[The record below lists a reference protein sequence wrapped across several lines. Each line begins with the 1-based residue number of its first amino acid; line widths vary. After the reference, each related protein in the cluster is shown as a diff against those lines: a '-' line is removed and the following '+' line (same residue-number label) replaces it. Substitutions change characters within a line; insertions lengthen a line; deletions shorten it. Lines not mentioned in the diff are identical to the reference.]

1 MFIQSG
7 VWVIISMVKDL
18 KKIGNYIRSIQFRVF
33 IVIIILGVIPVAIM
47 EQAVHNYY
55 KTEII
60 NDRLASIQTQSA
72 IIANE
77 ISKYSDISNSNVN
90 SFSSVIQ
97 QYSSVNDAR
106 ILLVNPDYTIVLDT
120 YSVEKNKTI
129 LSGNIVKA
137 FNSQKMI
144 SEYDKDRGCIEAA
157 TPIFDEEKSI
167 IGVLVFDLSTEGIAR
182 FSVEVSQKTYVIK
195 LALIT
200 VLVFFAGV
208 AAKLITKAFN
218 KTFDDV
224 DLIAMGHYDK
234 RIDGNGYSEL
244 EHFAESFNDIMDKM
258 HNLDESRQE
267 FVSNV
272 SHELKTPITSMKV
285 LADSLNIQEDAPVEL
300 YKEFMQDIVDEI
312 DRESKIIDDLL
323 SLVKM
328 DKSVAK
334 LNISSAN
341 INESL
346 ELILKRLKPIAQK
359 KNIELVFESFRP
371 VVAEIDEVKFSLAI
385 SNLVENAIKYNQIDG
400 WVHVSL
406 NADHQYFYIK
416 VEDNGIGIPEDNQNK
431 VFERFYRVDKA
442 RSRETGGT
450 GLGLAIVRNSI
461 LMHHGAIKLHSEEN
475 VGTTFTVRIPLNYV
489 E

>member
-1 MFIQSG
+1 
-7 VWVIISMVKDL
+7 
-18 KKIGNYIRSIQFRVF
+18 
-33 IVIIILGVIPVAIM
+33 M

-60 NDRLASIQTQSA
+60 NDKLASLQTQSA
-72 IIANE
+72 IIASE
-77 ISKYSDISNSNVN
+77 ISKYSDLSNTNVN

-106 ILLVNPDYTIVLDT
+106 ILVVNPDYMIVLDT

-129 LSGNIVKA
+129 LSDNTVKA
-137 FNSQKMI
+137 FDSHKSV
-144 SEYDKDRGCIEAA
+144 SEYDKDRGCIEVA
-157 TPIFDEEKSI
+157 TPVFDPEKAMM
-167 IGVLVFDLSTEGIAR
+167 GVLVVDLSTEGITR

-195 LALIT
+195 IALIT
-200 VLVFFAGV
+200 LLIFLSAI
-208 AAKLITKAFN
+208 ASKMITKAFN

-244 EHFAESFNDIMDKM
+244 EHFAESFNGIMDKM

-285 LADSLNIQEDAPVEL
+285 LADSLNNQSDAPIEI

-312 DRESKIIDDLL
+312 DRESIIIDDLL

-334 LNISSAN
+334 LNITSSN
-341 INESL
+341 INESV

-371 VVAEIDEVKFSLAI
+371 VVAEIDEVKFSLAM
-385 SNLVENAIKYNQIDG
+385 SNLVENAIKYNQLDG

-406 NADHQYFYIK
+406 NADHQYFYLK
-416 VEDNGIGIPEDNQNK
+416 VEDNGIGIPEENQDK

>member
-1 MFIQSG
+1 
-7 VWVIISMVKDL
+7 VIV
-18 KKIGNYIRSIQFRVF
+18 
-33 IVIIILGVIPVAIM
+33 ILGVIPVAIM

-55 KTEII
+55 KAEII
-60 NDRLASIQTQSA
+60 NDKLAIIQTQSA
-72 IIANE
+72 IIVNE
-77 ISKYSDISNSNVN
+77 ISKYSDISDTNMNLFN
-90 SFSSVIQ
+90 GVIQ

-106 ILLVNPDYTIVLDT
+106 ILLVNPDYRIVLDT
-120 YSVEKNKTI
+120 YFVEKNKTI
-129 LSGNIVKA
+129 LSDNTVKA
-137 FNSQKMI
+137 FESQKSI
-144 SEYDKDRGCIEAA
+144 SEYDKDRGCIEVA
-157 TPIFDEEKSI
+157 TPVFGTDKTIM
-167 IGVLVFDLSTEGIAR
+167 GVLVIDLSTEGIIR

-195 LALIT
+195 IALIT
-200 VLVFFAGV
+200 FLVFLAGL
-208 AAKLITKAFN
+208 ASKIITKAFR

-234 RIDGNGYSEL
+234 RIDGNGYSEI
-244 EHFAESFNDIMDKM
+244 EHFAESFNGIMDKM

-285 LADSLNIQEDAPVEL
+285 LADALNNQADAPIEI

-312 DRESKIIDDLL
+312 DRESIIIDDLL

-334 LNISSAN
+334 LNITSTN
-341 INESL
+341 INESV

-416 VEDNGIGIPEDNQNK
+416 VEDNGIGIPEENQDK

-450 GLGLAIVRNSI
+450 GLGLAIVQNSI
-461 LMHHGAIKLHSEEN
+461 LMHHGAVKLHSEEN

-489 E
+489 V

>member
-1 MFIQSG
+1 
-7 VWVIISMVKDL
+7 
-18 KKIGNYIRSIQFRVF
+18 
-33 IVIIILGVIPVAIM
+33 M

-55 KTEII
+55 KTEIE

-77 ISKYSDISNSNVN
+77 ISKYPDISNTNVDL
-90 SFSSVIQ
+90 FSGSVQ

-106 ILLVNPDYTIVLDT
+106 ILLVNPDYMIVLDT

-129 LSGNIVKA
+129 LSDNTVKA
-137 FNSQKMI
+137 FESQKSI
-144 SEYDKDRGCIEAA
+144 SEYDKDRGCIEVA
-157 TPIFDEEKSI
+157 TPVFNTEKSI
-167 IGVLVFDLSTEGIAR
+167 IGVLVVDLSTEGIIQ

-195 LALIT
+195 IALIT
-200 VLVFFAGV
+200 FLVFLAGV
-208 AAKLITKAFN
+208 ASKMITKVFH

-234 RIDGNGYSEL
+234 RIEGNGYSEL
-244 EHFAESFNDIMDKM
+244 EHFAESFNGIMDKM

-285 LADSLNIQEDAPVEL
+285 LADSLNNQSDAPIEI

-312 DRESKIIDDLL
+312 DRESIIIDDLL

-334 LNISSAN
+334 LNITSTN
-341 INESL
+341 INESV

-416 VEDNGIGIPEDNQNK
+416 VEDNGIGIPEENQDK